1 MQQVQE
7 QRTGWCSPCAKTYDQ
22 QSNHKG
28 YEITQSSNGQQVNC
42 QHQAR
47 LWSYTHSH
55 SLTKTSSSLSSSSS
69 SSSSFFNPISTLT
82 NANTRKYKCKRLKVT
97 YKIHVQSHKNITK
110 INTRNARQS
119 LAYRRSDW
127 SSAIQYLPYGAKIVK
142 IGPVDPEIL
151 RLRANKSGT
160 TQNWLPWNV
169 LWGIG
174 KYGSRKLAQIPSIWW
189 KDRENRSSRYSDS
202 FAHSKKNKENQKC
215 EANLAYSPLGA
226 AV

>member
-28 YEITQSSNGQQVNC
+28 YETTQSSNGQQDNC

-82 NANTRKYKCKRLKVT
+82 NANTSKYKCKRLKVT

-142 IGPVDPEIL
+142 ISPADPEIL
-151 RLRANKSGT
+151 QLRVKKSGT
-160 TQNWLPWNV
+160 TQKWLPWQRPLRNRKN
-169 LWGIG
+169 WTW
-174 KYGSRKLAQIPSIWW
+174 SRKFAQIPSIWW
-189 KDRENRSSRYSDS
+189 KDRENRSSRYWDS
-202 FAHSKKNKENQKC
+202 IAHSKK
-215 EANLAYSPLGA
+215 
-226 AV
+226 